1 MTQAVERIGQPVR
14 SLPGPFVNR
23 VCLRVDGG
31 YRWGESVPA
40 AEPAY
45 LDAAALR
52 DLAKAISTT
61 QAARYACLPVLADD
75 CTAIHPVVSTPGLLS
90 DTVFGGPAG
99 ATPPQGEQTFSELGG
114 FLAHLHSIPVERV
127 VALPTRA
134 RPAWLEAVPQAAN
147 GIRAARDRLDK
158 GAAPRIQRL
167 AGAMAAEAPEA
178 LPRAVVHGRLSS
190 ASCVAGPAPRV
201 LGWREAGIADPMTD
215 LAFLLRDLV
224 QAAAAMGA
232 QELQEHRARLTAEG
246 YQGARGTSLSDDEHT
261 RLAGHLAS
269 DVLQHVA
276 LRAWSASDPE
286 GADALLRRAERSL
299 PGILSAFGVSGEVIG

>member
-1 MTQAVERIGQPVR
+1 MTHAAVRAGQPVR

-31 YRWGESVPA
+31 YRWGESVPTA
-40 AEPAY
+40 APAY

-52 DLAKAISTT
+52 DLSEAIATT
-61 QAARYACLPVLADD
+61 QAAPYACVPVLADD
-75 CTAIHPVVSTPGLLS
+75 RTAVHSVVATPGLLS
-90 DTVFGGPAG
+90 DTVFGDTTS
-99 ATPPQGEQTFSELGG
+99 ATAPLGDWAFGELGG

-127 VALPTRA
+127 AALPTRA
-134 RPAWLEAVPQAAN
+134 RPAWLEAAPHAAD

-158 GAAPRIQRL
+158 TAAPRIQRL
-167 AGAMAAEAPEA
+167 AGTLAEEQPEA
-178 LPRAVVHGRLSS
+178 LPRAVVHGRLST
-190 ASCVAGPAPRV
+190 ASCVPAPAPRV
-201 LGWREAGIADPMTD
+201 LGWREAGIADPVID

-224 QAAAAMGA
+224 QAAAAMDA

-246 YQGARGTSLSDDEHT
+246 YQAARGTSLSDDEHT

-299 PGILSAFGVSGEVIG
+299 PGILSAFGVPEEVTG